1 MTERVLRSML
11 ELRKQRLCWRS
22 VWTLLVAIPLLVS
35 VFDPEQF
42 GSVLSAAAQAL
53 MGTLPYV
60 AIAVVLVAGLKATGA
75 ETLVAKAFEGRESRM
90 IVLAGVLG
98 GLAPFCSCE
107 VIPFIAGLL
116 ALGAPLSAV
125 MAFWLSSPLIDPPT
139 MIITGSVLGWDFAVG
154 KTLAAV
160 GLGLFGG
167 FGPRLLLRSSVF
179 SDPLRIREQ
188 GGCCAS
194 ATSAFS
200 GRPVWTFWHESQRL
214 RVFAREGLHNGIFL
228 IKWLSLAYL
237 LKGLLITYVL
247 AQLIGGIVG
256 GDGLLPIVWGALL
269 GAPAYLN
276 GYAAP
281 ALLAALIEQGM
292 SVGAAMAFLV
302 AGAVSCIPAMAAV
315 CSLVKV
321 KVFVSYLLLGIT
333 GAMLSGFLFAALV
346 RALRHYR
353 FSATPAKLSSSG
365 DETLFA

>member
-1 MTERVLRSML
+1 
-11 ELRKQRLCWRS
+11 
-22 VWTLLVAIPLLVS
+22 
-35 VFDPEQF
+35 
-42 GSVLSAAAQAL
+42 
-53 MGTLPYV
+53 
-60 AIAVVLVAGLKATGA
+60 
-75 ETLVAKAFEGRESRM
+75 
-90 IVLAGVLG
+90 
-98 GLAPFCSCE
+98 
-107 VIPFIAGLL
+107 
-116 ALGAPLSAV
+116 
-125 MAFWLSSPLIDPPT
+125 

-179 SDPLRIREQ
+179 SDPFRIREQ

-281 ALLAALIEQGM
+281 ALLAALIEQGI

-353 FSATPAKLSSSG
+353 LSATPAKLCSSG